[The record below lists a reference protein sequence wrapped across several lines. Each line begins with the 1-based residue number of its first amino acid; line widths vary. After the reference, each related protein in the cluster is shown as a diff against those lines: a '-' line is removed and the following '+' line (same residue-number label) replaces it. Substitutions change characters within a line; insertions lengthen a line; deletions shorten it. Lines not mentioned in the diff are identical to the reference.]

1 MIFLY
6 GLAPSTLSGQA
17 RSSCLAA
24 FDDAA
29 GASERARLAQ
39 FRREQD
45 RQSYRLTQGFL
56 RLVLAREVGRDPE
69 SLVFTT
75 APGGKPICLEGPFFN
90 VSHAPDRTMVAIS
103 HGLDV
108 GVDIEVVLADGGDI
122 HSVPMAVAEE
132 DRRVLPL
139 LSDRGDHGET
149 LLWSIKEAALKLTG
163 EVMVDPGHVAVRCG
177 RNGTF
182 RVGPSRAAT
191 APIHD
196 TFVRQF
202 WLDENHVISLATF
215 EPVSVSQIT
224 VMPDCWHGPPGPNIA
239 IGRSDLPAALPVPA
253 FKKTETFPPCP
264 TRSAA

>member
-6 GLAPSTLSGQA
+6 GLAPSTLSGQE

-24 FDDAA
+24 FDNAA

-45 RQSYRLTQGFL
+45 RLSFRLTHGFL
-56 RLVLAREVGRDPE
+56 RLVLAREAGRAPE
-69 SLVFTT
+69 SLAFST

-90 VSHAPDRTMVAIS
+90 MSHTADRTMVAVA
-103 HGLDV
+103 HGREV
-108 GVDIEVVLADGGDI
+108 GIDIEAVFPDDEDV

-132 DRRVLPL
+132 DRCVLPL
-139 LSDRGDHGET
+139 LSGRGAHAET

-163 EVMVDPGHVAVRCG
+163 EVMIDPGHIAVRCG
-177 RNGTF
+177 RHGTF

-196 TFVRQF
+196 AFVRQF
-202 WLDENHVISLATF
+202 WLDENHVLSLATF
-215 EPVSVSQIT
+215 EPVSISQIT
-224 VMPDCWHGPPGPNIA
+224 AMPDCWHGPPGPNIA
-239 IGRSDLPAALPVPA
+239 SRRSDLRAALPIPA
-253 FKKTETFPPCP
+253 
-264 TRSAA
+264 